1 MKRMTYKDA
10 EMLKKEL
17 EKQGYKVRI
26 EGNHDKT
33 HHHRDDTCEH
43 HRGMLA
49 DTHNPTHKMGVGMVK
64 REEEERC

>member
-33 HHHRDDTCEH
+33 HNHRDDTCEH

-49 DTHNPTHKMGVGMVK
+49 HNSDSADKVGN
-64 REEEERC
+64 